1 MDGDFKLTI
10 TYPSNFTLS
19 ESLSPTVTLTNE
31 KVTSDKE
38 TILNDPII
46 KNNAQIFTD
55 ELTTPGY
62 YTIKSIILSNEEKGT
77 VATFNHENH
86 NVEYCRTAQVCI
98 ISNVSQT
105 ILIDKD
111 DDDKQEFMIPFVGL
125 SKDTT
130 AQTLKIQAGEH
141 VLSDCSFDSGTKTI
155 KKQSRIYCKLQPA
168 DLEALKGGE
177 DRDKAISYPISF
189 IPIGCEDHRIKT
201 KITMEVVAG
210 NYISLNRYSLV
221 ISLLFFFFFL

>member
-38 TILNDPII
+38 TILNAPII

-55 ELTTPGY
+55 VLDPGY
-62 YTIKSIILSNEEKGT
+62 YTIKSIILSDEEKGT
-77 VATFNHENH
+77 VATFNHEKL

-111 DDDKQEFMIPFVGL
+111 DDDKQEFMIPFVGI
-125 SKDTT
+125 SEPTT
-130 AQTLKIQAGEH
+130 ANTLKIQAGEH

-155 KKQSRIYCKLQPA
+155 KEQSRIYCKLQPA

-189 IPIGCEDHRIKT
+189 IPIGCEDHSITT
-201 KITMEVVAG
+201 KITMDVVAG
-210 NYISLNRYSLV
+210 NYISLNRFSLV
-221 ISLLFFFFFL
+221 ISLLIFFFFL

>member
-19 ESLSPTVTLTNE
+19 ESLSPTVTLTN
-31 KVTSDKE
+31 DKE
-38 TILNDPII
+38 LEDPII

-55 ELTTPGY
+55 ELATPGF
-62 YTIKSIILSNEEKGT
+62 YTIKSIILSDKT
-77 VATFNHENH
+77 TFNHEKL
-86 NVEYCRTAQVCI
+86 NVEYCRTEKVCI

-210 NYISLNRYSLV
+210 NYISLNRFSLV